1 MMTVASQYLE
11 GKVEVNRTEDEQIVS
26 KQFVQFQS
34 IINNNSEVRR
44 TR

>member
-11 GKVEVNRTEDEQIVS
+11 GKVEVNWTEDEQIVS